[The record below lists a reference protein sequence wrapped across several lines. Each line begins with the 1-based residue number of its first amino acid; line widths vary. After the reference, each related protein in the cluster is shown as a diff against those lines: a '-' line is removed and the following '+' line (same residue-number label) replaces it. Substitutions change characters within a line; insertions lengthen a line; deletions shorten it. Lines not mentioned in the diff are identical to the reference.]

1 MAEAK
6 KPVVSRKARCGHPD
20 NPVNDDEKAIR
31 KQIESTSG
39 KFDKVNRTVEIIRL
53 KYLVNYPLQLG
64 CRKKTTARDDE
75 DSKLVYDTI
84 ARLNNE
90 TVNIIDAATREFGAY
105 LSNTNLK
112 RHHFPNSVDD
122 LIA

>member
-6 KPVVSRKARCGHPD
+6 EPVVSRKARCSHPD
-20 NPVNDDEKAIR
+20 NHVNDDEKAIR
-31 KQIESTSG
+31 KQIKSTSG
-39 KFDKVNRTVEIIRL
+39 EFDEVDRTVEIIRL

-64 CRKKTTARDDE
+64 CRKTTARDDE

-90 TVNIIDAATREFGAY
+90 TVNIIDAATRY
-105 LSNTNLK
+105 LE
-112 RHHFPNSVDD
+112 
-122 LIA
+122 LI